1 MKNYNFSI
9 FGSIVWL
16 LTLTIGVSLLLSVP
30 ISILSLFSNDLK
42 LSDNFFPPIIEF
54 CYVLLNLIVILKLLP
69 HTISHK
75 ISPDS
80 TLGFLGFRK
89 VTLKTSIA
97 VLFISLFYFT
107 VESYLLNEVFKQPLP
122 ESMIQLRNSTDGL
135 FNHLLI
141 FISIGLLGP
150 IIEEIIFRGVLLE
163 RLIFST
169 VGSIG
174 AIGISS
180 LTFALFHFHYSPI
193 QMFSIFAFGVFL
205 GLVKLKTSN
214 IVYPIAIHS
223 LGNTIALLYLFS

>member
-1 MKNYNFSI
+1 MKNYNFST

-16 LTLTIGVSLLLSVP
+16 LILTIGVSLLLSIP

-42 LSDNFFPPIIEF
+42 LSGNFFPPIIEF

-75 ISPDS
+75 VSPDS
-80 TLGFLGFRK
+80 ILNFLGFRQI
-89 VTLKTSIA
+89 TLKASI
-97 VLFISLFYFT
+97 VILFISLFYFM

-122 ESMIQLRNSTDGL
+122 ESMIQLRNGTDGL
-135 FNHLLI
+135 FNLLLI

-150 IIEEIIFRGVLLE
+150 IIEEVVFRGVLLE
-163 RLIFST
+163 RLFFSK

-180 LTFALFHFHYSPI
+180 LTFAFFHFHYNPI
-193 QMFSIFAFGVFL
+193 QMFSLFAFGVFL

-214 IVYPIAIHS
+214 IIYPIAIHS